1 MRNLIKFISLYN
13 YSITFLILFFI
24 SSYFLINENFILKT
38 KYFNSSN
45 YISGSVFYYQSS
57 ITNYFKLE
65 EKNTMLEKEN
75 KILKE
80 KIIDS
85 YYSEQED
92 TASTL
97 NNNYKYIKAD
107 VINNSIRKSKNYITI
122 NKGSKDGIKVGM
134 GVISSIGIVGKVKY
148 VSENFSTIISL
159 LNTSF
164 YISSIIKK
172 TNTLSSVNWS
182 GVDPKTLKLLY
193 VPKHIEINNGDEV
206 TTSSFD
212 SVFPEGISIG
222 KVNNITKE
230 VNSNFYDI
238 DILSTQNFYNL
249 STVYIVNYLLI
260 DEKVE
265 LEKKTNEE

>member
-13 YSITFLILFFI
+13 YSITFLVLLFI

-45 YISGSVFYYQSS
+45 YISGTVLSYQTS
-57 ITNYFKLE
+57 ITNYFNLE
-65 EKNTMLEKEN
+65 EKNTRLEREN
-75 KILKE
+75 KHLKE
-80 KIIDS
+80 KIINS
-85 YYSEQED
+85 YYSEKED
-92 TASTL
+92 SVSTP
-97 NNNYKYIKAD
+97 NNNYKYINAE

-134 GVISSIGIVGKVKY
+134 GVISSTGIVGKVKY

-164 YISSIIKK
+164 YISSIIEK

-182 GVDPKTLKLLY
+182 GIDPATLKLLY

-212 SVFPEGISIG
+212 SVFPKGISIG
-222 KVNNITKE
+222 KVNNISRE
-230 VNSNFYDI
+230 INSNFYDI

-249 STVYIVNYLLI
+249 STVYVVNYLVA

-265 LEKKTNEE
+265 LEKKTAEE